1 MTVVSMSQGELSRYD
16 TLQRVERGDLRIDD
30 AAMVLGL
37 GRRQVFRLL
46 DRMRAVGAEGLRL
59 DDGGAKLDNR
69 HAQGAS
75 SLAPYP

>member
-46 DRMRAVGAEGLRL
+46 DRMRTVGAEGLVSRKRDGQVIGAIAMPFETRL
-59 DDGGAKLDNR
+59 
-69 HAQGAS
+69 S
-75 SLAPYP
+75 C